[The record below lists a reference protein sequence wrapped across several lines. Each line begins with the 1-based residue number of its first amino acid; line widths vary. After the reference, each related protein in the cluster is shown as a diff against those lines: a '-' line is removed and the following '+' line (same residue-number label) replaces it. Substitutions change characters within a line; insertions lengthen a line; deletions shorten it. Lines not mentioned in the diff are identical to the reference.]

1 VSAYEKDPCY
11 RFLTFRF
18 AVRAGL
24 DMRKAGGDVMALL
37 EAKAHQY
44 VLTVTGL
51 NTCILQVGAEG
62 VKYLELK

>member
-1 VSAYEKDPCY
+1 
-11 RFLTFRF
+11 
-18 AVRAGL
+18 
-24 DMRKAGGDVMALL
+24 MRKAGGDVMALL